1 MIYNELKYIIPLET
15 VINPKEINMIKFDSI
30 EEKELRAFK
39 GGEGALNAKM
49 LTDELNKILMGR
61 LEPGSSIGLHT
72 HEDSSEIMYFISGSG
87 KAIHQGIE
95 ERITPGDCHYCKKG
109 ASHTVLNDGAE
120 DLIFFAVVPMQ

>member
-1 MIYNELKYIIPLET
+1 
-15 VINPKEINMIKFDSI
+15 MIKFDSV
-30 EEKELRAFK
+30 EEKELLAFK

-87 KAIHQGIE
+87 KTIHNGKE
-95 ERITPGDCHYCKKG
+95 ERILPGDCHSCKKG
-109 ASHTVLNDGAE
+109 EAHTVINDGDN